1 LVKVETAWHQAAMA
15 GPGAFLL
22 SILMLGAFALTAG
35 AIYLISSRRD
45 RRKGVLMLVAA
56 AVMVGNVLVWT
67 L

>member
-1 LVKVETAWHQAAMA
+1 VKIVTTWHQATMT
-15 GPGAFLL
+15 GPGATLL

-45 RRKGVLMLVAA
+45 RRKGMLMLVAA